1 MFDYSETPTDDSEK
15 DSSDDSENVSMEN
28 VEIPPEDYSLYNDRT
43 DAVVL
48 DELKPNNQDEG
59 KDQNEILGYGSLT
72 SFLRL

>member
-1 MFDYSETPTDDSEK
+1 
-15 DSSDDSENVSMEN
+15 MEN

-59 KDQNEILGYGSLT
+59 KDQNEILGYRSLT
-72 SFLRL
+72 YHFYGYKQG